1 MGGERLPG
9 PGQEPDPQIQI
20 IEELIQTMG
29 GHPAA
34 PTEATPADAEL
45 QDAPAAPEFVAFND
59 LSDLRYTAEV
69 GRIMDFLYQQV
80 LDKPEDTHPEDPAP
94 LLYGM
99 VENGELI
106 AAAALE
112 PREPN
117 TYTLCLFAVVDGRRN
132 DGLGTAFLTQVEEW
146 AASELKAKEIVVL
159 PLELELE
166 PDEPGKTSRT
176 FYENRDY
183 EQHPDEEDML
193 RKQL

>member
-1 MGGERLPG
+1 
-9 PGQEPDPQIQI
+9 
-20 IEELIQTMG
+20 MG
-29 GHPAA
+29 GHPMGPA
-34 PTEATPADAEL
+34 EASPIGAEP
-45 QDAPAAPEFVAFND
+45 QDAPAAPEFVAFNNP
-59 LSDLRYTAEV
+59 SDLRYTAEV
-69 GRIMDFLYQQV
+69 GKIMDFLYQQV

-94 LLYGM
+94 LLYGI

-112 PREPN
+112 PREKPS

-132 DGLGTAFLTQVEEW
+132 DGLGTAFLRQVEEW
-146 AASELKAKEIVVL
+146 AASELKAKEIIVL
-159 PLELELE
+159 PLELEFE
-166 PDEPGKTSRT
+166 PDEPGKTSRA